1 MRPKSPLAY
10 PQHRPFPTPRRFH
23 RYAIIFLGLTAG
35 CRIGPALPPEA
46 AQQAPLAGPA
56 VSDAKCDIITEGQ
69 VLRLAPGANLID
81 VLRTR
86 IPGLQVNAGDWKS
99 GSASSYGLRGNN
111 SLVGPGEP
119 LIFVDGVRLP
129 QPGGIGTLEL
139 IDPLDVERVEIL
151 PGPAATTH
159 YGTGA
164 SNGVVLIYTKTGVND
179 ASSGGDPRGNCR
191 P

>member
-1 MRPKSPLAY
+1 MRLEPPLVHS
-10 PQHRPFPTPRRFH
+10 QGRHFPTKRSSHRRVTMVL
-23 RYAIIFLGLTAG
+23 ALVAG
-35 CRIGPALPPEA
+35 CRIGPALVPDA
-46 AQQAPLAGPA
+46 AQPAPTARPA
-56 VSDAKCDIITEGQ
+56 VSDAKCDLITEAQ

-86 IPGLQVNAGDWKS
+86 VPGLQVNTGDWRS
-99 GSASSYGLRGNN
+99 ASASSNGLRGNN
-111 SLVGPGEP
+111 SLVGPSEP
-119 LIFVDGVRLP
+119 LIFLDGVRLP

-164 SNGVVLIYTKTGVND
+164 SNGVVLIYTKTGGSH
-179 ASSGGDPRGNCR
+179 ASSGGAARGNCR
-191 P
+191 R